1 MTEVNYNSI
10 IFLIFSGPA
19 IVTKDDIIDP
29 HNLNLKCHVNNAV
42 KQDSNTN
49 QMIFKIWDII
59 SWLTSFFTLNPGDII
74 LTGSPPGSGK
84 YQKPTPQ
91 FLKVLLHSNNHCRML
106 KSVFHFKVIIFL

>member
-1 MTEVNYNSI
+1 MTEVNYNFT
-10 IFLIFSGPA
+10 IFHIFSGPA
-19 IVTKDDIIDP
+19 IVTKDDITDP
-29 HNLNLKCHVNNAV
+29 HNLNLKCYLNNV
-42 KQDSNTN
+42 LKQDSNTN

-91 FLKVLLHSNNHCRML
+91 FLKVLLHSNNHCRKL
-106 KSVFHFKVIIFL
+106 NQLLNSILT